1 MGVPFSTLREQGSSK
16 LFLTLG
22 QAAWVFQVLAKAAA
36 VPSTT
41 PLRVRKSSAW
51 FWLKFPHRP
60 GGRGPGMGH

>member
-60 GGRGPGMGH
+60 GERGPGVGH